1 MFGSM
6 RADFGYP
13 LGVIRPHR
21 LAPRP
26 LSGLAELLGVGRTT
40 EDIQNG
46 FGILSGVTLD
56 SRAVRPGDLYAA
68 LPGSRTHGAAYSDQA
83 VAAGAVAILTDP
95 DGRDHAARTGVPV
108 FVVSNPRERL
118 GDVSCWIYGDPSHRM
133 TIIGV
138 TGTSG
143 KSTTSYLCEA
153 GLRAAGHTTGLIG
166 GVEIKIGQ
174 ELVRASLTTPEAPDL
189 QALLAVMAE
198 RGVTAAAMEV
208 SSHSLALSRV
218 AGTRYGVAVFTN
230 LSQDHLDFHAGFED
244 YFRAK
249 AKLFTPAYSAVGVVN
264 VADRYGRRLVTE
276 ATVPVTTF
284 CADAGSG
291 AYPQAE
297 WRAADVRCGADGST
311 FRVIGPGGVEADASV
326 TLPGPFN
333 VANALAAIVALVE
346 AGVDLADAVTGVA
359 SCPGVPGRLQRV
371 LVSSGGATPRTPRR
385 APDGSAIVS
394 GALSPGAG
402 PAPAGGGRREPYFPP
417 VDTDQLPDAF
427 VDYSHKPG
435 AVEAVLGALRPVT
448 SGELIVVL
456 GCGGDRD
463 RGKRPLMGAA
473 AARLADVA
481 IFTSDNPRT
490 EDPLAILAEML
501 QGVLGVSQGERA
513 RVIIEPDRAA
523 AIDLA
528 VSLTGKGDVVLVAG
542 KGHETGQYVGGSVLP
557 FSDTEVAAAA
567 LARHAA
573 GDGTGR
579 S

>member
-1 MFGSM
+1 MFGST

-13 LGVIRPHR
+13 LGVIRPVR

-26 LSGLAELLGVGRTT
+26 LSGLAELLGVGRT
-40 EDIQNG
+40 ESIQNG
-46 FGILSGVTLD
+46 LGVLSGVTLD
-56 SRAVRPGDLYAA
+56 SRAVQPGDLYAA
-68 LPGSRTHGAAYSDQA
+68 LPGARTHGAAYSDQA

-95 DGRDHAARTGVPV
+95 DGRDRAARTGVPV

-118 GDVSCWIYGDPSHRM
+118 GDVSCWVYGDPSHRM
-133 TIIGV
+133 TMIGV

-143 KSTTSYLCEA
+143 KTTTSYLCEA
-153 GLRAAGHTTGLIG
+153 GLRAAGHTTGLVG
-166 GVEIKIGQ
+166 GVEIKIGR
-174 ELVRASLTTPEAPDL
+174 EVAKASLTTPEAPDL
-189 QALLAVMAE
+189 QALFAVMAE

-208 SSHSLALSRV
+208 SSHSLALGRV
-218 AGTRYGVAVFTN
+218 AGTRYDVAVFTN
-230 LSQDHLDFHAGFED
+230 LSQDHLDFHSGFED

-284 CADAGSG
+284 CADAASG
-291 AYPQAE
+291 AYARAE

-326 TLPGPFN
+326 ALPGPFN
-333 VANALAAIVALVE
+333 VANALGAIVALVE
-346 AGVDLADAVTGVA
+346 AGVDLADAVSGVA

-371 LVSSGGATPRTPRR
+371 PLPRQETAAQGRRGAEGRY
-385 APDGSAIVS
+385 DF
-394 GALSPGAG
+394 
-402 PAPAGGGRREPYFPP
+402 GGRGAAPRG
-417 VDTDQLPDAF
+417 LPDAF

-435 AVEAVLGALRPVT
+435 AVEAVLTALRPVT

-473 AARLADVA
+473 AVRLADVA
-481 IFTSDNPRT
+481 IFTSDNPRS
-490 EDPLAILAEML
+490 EDPLGILAEML
-501 QGVLGVSQGERA
+501 HGVLGVPLGERG
-513 RVIIEPDRAA
+513 RLIIEPDRAA

-528 VSLTGKGDVVLVAG
+528 VAMAGKGDVVLVAG
-542 KGHETGQYVGGSVLP
+542 KGHETGQYVGAAVLP
-557 FSDTEVAAAA
+557 FDDAEVTAAA
-567 LARHAA
+567 LARHADH
-573 GDGTGR
+573 GGTA
-579 S
+579 

>member
-13 LGVIRPHR
+13 LGVIRPVR

-26 LSGLAELLGVGRTT
+26 LSGLAELLGVGRT
-40 EDIQNG
+40 ENVG
-46 FGILSGVTLD
+46 SGLGILTGVTHD
-56 SRAVRPGDLYAA
+56 SRAVTPGDLYAA
-68 LPGSRTHGAAYSDQA
+68 LPGARTHGA
-83 VAAGAVAILTDP
+83 
-95 DGRDHAARTGVPV
+95 
-108 FVVSNPRERL
+108 
-118 GDVSCWIYGDPSHRM
+118 VSCWIYGDPSHRM
-133 TIIGV
+133 TMIGV

-143 KSTTSYLCEA
+143 KTTTSYLCEA
-153 GLRAAGHTTGLIG
+153 GLRAAGHTTGLVG
-166 GVEIKIGQ
+166 GVEIKIGP
-174 ELVRASLTTPEAPDL
+174 ELLKSSLTTPEAPDL

-198 RGVTAAAMEV
+198 RGVTGAAMEV

-264 VADRYGRRLVTE
+264 VADRYGRRLVAE
-276 ATVPVTTF
+276 ASVPIVTF
-284 CADAGSG
+284 CADPASG
-291 AYPQAE
+291 AYAQAE

-311 FRVIGPGGVEADASV
+311 FRVIGPGGVEADASI
-326 TLPGPFN
+326 TMPGSFN
-333 VANALAAIVALVE
+333 VANALGAIVALVE
-346 AGVDLADAVTGVA
+346 GGVDLADAVDGVA

-371 LVSSGGATPRTPRR
+371 SVA
-385 APDGSAIVS
+385 A
-394 GALSPGAG
+394 AG
-402 PAPAGGGRREPYFPP
+402 
-417 VDTDQLPDAF
+417 QLPDAF

-435 AVEAVLGALRPVT
+435 AVEAVLTALAPVT

-463 RGKRPLMGAA
+463 RGKRPVMGAG

-501 QGVLGVSQGERA
+501 QGVLTVPPGERG
-513 RVIIEPDRAA
+513 RLVIEPDRAT

-528 VSLTGKGDVVLVAG
+528 VGMAGKGDVVLVAG
-542 KGHETGQYVGGSVLP
+542 KGHETGQYVGGTVLP
-557 FSDTEVAAAA
+557 FDDTQVTAAA
-567 LARHAA
+567 LARHGGA
-573 GDGTGR
+573 

>member
-1 MFGSM
+1 M
-6 RADFGYP
+6 RPDFGYP
-13 LGVIRPHR
+13 QGVIRPAR
-21 LAPRP
+21 PVPRP
-26 LSGLAELLGVGRTT
+26 LSGLAELLGVGRGDSMADGPGRLT
-40 EDIQNG
+40 
-46 FGILSGVTLD
+46 GVTHD
-56 SRAVRPGDLYAA
+56 SRSVRPGDLYAA
-68 LPGSRTHGAAYSDQA
+68 LPGTRTHGALHAEQA
-83 VAAGAVAILTDP
+83 VAAGAVAIMTDP
-95 DGRDHAARTGVPV
+95 DGRDLAARAGVPV
-108 FVVSNPRERL
+108 FVVSNPRDRL
-118 GDVSCWIYGDPSHRM
+118 GDVSCWIYGDPSTRM
-133 TIIGV
+133 TMIGV

-143 KSTTSYLCEA
+143 KTTSSYLCEA
-153 GLRAAGHTTGLIG
+153 GLRAAGHSTALIG
-166 GVEIKIGQ
+166 GVEIRLGT
-174 ELVRASLTTPEAPDL
+174 ERVPSALTTPEAPDL
-189 QALLAVMAE
+189 QALLAVAVE

-208 SSHSLALSRV
+208 SSHSLALGRV
-218 AGTRYGVAVFTN
+218 AGTRYDVAVFTN

-264 VADRYGRRLVTE
+264 VADRYGRRLVAE
-276 ATVPVTTF
+276 ASIPIVTF
-284 CADAGSG
+284 CADPASG
-291 AYPQAE
+291 GYPQAE
-297 WRAADVRCGADGST
+297 WQAADVRCGADGST
-311 FRVIGPGGVEADASV
+311 FRVLGPGGVEADASV
-326 TLPGPFN
+326 TLPGAFN
-333 VANALAAIVALVE
+333 VANALGAIVALVE
-346 AGVDLADAVTGVA
+346 AGVDLADAVDGVA

-371 LVSSGGATPRTPRR
+371 QLSSGGPTPRTPRLA
-385 APDGSAIVS
+385 APV
-394 GALSPGAG
+394 
-402 PAPAGGGRREPYFPP
+402 
-417 VDTDQLPDAF
+417 PDVF

-435 AVEAVLGALRPVT
+435 AVEAVLTALRPVT

-473 AARLADVA
+473 AARLADIA

-513 RVIIEPDRAA
+513 RVVIEPDRAA

-542 KGHETGQYVGGSVLP
+542 KGHETGQYVGAAVLP
-557 FSDTEVAAAA
+557 FSDSEVAAAA